1 LLDSP
6 FFIWGVALFGLFKHI
21 PLLPHC
27 GKLSSLLGTSFP
39 SIVRTQR
46 RAYPWWVGGLLLLAR
61 SFAIHITSFDRLDLL
76 SHGIRWFGNSGP
88 CLSTV
93 SFSGWLSWANFE
105 HVTGWGSSLLILLV
119 FSAGMAWNLSHLFFA
134 CVWTGGLWD
143 RIKSWLRIGR
153 RMFTLNSAIRGLSAQ
168 RCNMEFRM
176 RRVSLAITVYLLWE
190 EINKRV
196 FEGKTREVDAVF
208 RRFQI
213 LFYTVFYF
221 HETDPFK
228 LRVGWS
234 SQHDGLGISA
244 MCYRHSFAD
253 LSSLGRSSLPIV
265 DVSCMVLFCCSWLL
279 VLMPFIFFTCSHGE
293 V

>member
-1 LLDSP
+1 VDLLDSP

-119 FSAGMAWNLSHLFFA
+119 FSAGMAWNLIVICFLLVSGRVVCGIGSNLG
-134 CVWTGGLWD
+134 CGLA
-143 RIKSWLRIGR
+143 GE
-153 RMFTLNSAIRGLSAQ
+153 
-168 RCNMEFRM
+168 C
-176 RRVSLAITVYLLWE
+176 LLWTVQFVGCLR
-190 EINKRV
+190 N
-196 FEGKTREVDAVF
+196 DA
-208 RRFQI
+208 I
-213 LFYTVFYF
+213 
-221 HETDPFK
+221 
-228 LRVGWS
+228 W
-234 SQHDGLGISA
+234 
-244 MCYRHSFAD
+244 
-253 LSSLGRSSLPIV
+253 SLGCEECPRLSQY
-265 DVSCMVLFCCSWLL
+265 
-279 VLMPFIFFTCSHGE
+279 IFSGRK
-293 V
+293 